1 MLELARDV
9 KISRG
14 MNCLEAT
21 IARIHGFF
29 GTEYFVY
36 RFIGNACFI
45 AGYVTEYLGYKLGAD
60 YPSHLRVNSTNMTN
74 MDDDE
79 ANYVEFHP
87 VKIGVCLQGIAIVIL
102 GGYSVLS

>member
-60 YPSHLRVNSTNMTN
+60 YPSHLRVNSTNN

-102 GGYSVLS
+102 GCYSVLS